1 MIIDWNIAEATGIL
15 ASDYFNFN
23 ASGIGEIMQNVR
35 TIVTTRKGTCQ
46 LDRKFG
52 IDGSFL
58 DRPINLVTTQLIGA
72 ALSAIHLYEPRVQ
85 VTGLTFSSPNAGS
98 GNLIVNL
105 TLKVLTTQPYQ
116 GSWQP
121 L

>member
-15 ASDYFNFN
+15 ESDYFDFD
-23 ASGIGEIMQNVR
+23 ATGIGEIMQNVR
-35 TIVTTRKGTCQ
+35 TIVTTMKGTCQ

-58 DRPINLVTTQLIGA
+58 DRPINLVATRLMGA
-72 ALSAIHLYEPRVQ
+72 VIAAVNLYEPRVQ
-85 VTGLTFSSPNAGS
+85 ITDIKFSSDNAGS
-98 GNLIVNL
+98 GHLVTNL